1 MANDTGNR
9 SDSIVYLTLVD
20 FLIQLIFFGMF
31 LFVAFYPSKTQD
43 EPTLK
48 PEFKKFGV
56 PILEGFGQL
65 INAENVPIFQK
76 LAEYIHN
83 KKDLVDLVDAIKLA
97 GSISKLLEVNKFGEG
112 FGKLINLEN
121 IPLFQKLAD
130 YIHNKKDLIDL
141 IDAIKQAGSI
151 SKLLEINN
159 IVEGAGGIESARKR
173 LGVGQPACIKGKLSL
188 MTVVAHDE
196 FIEIKNITD
205 IGRVVFTEIGLR
217 VIEGNQYSFD
227 QFTFHFKLMNQQKID
242 GQSCV
247 HFVRYE
253 RLTKFEAPRLAVDKI
268 FLIGR

>member
-65 INAENVPIFQK
+65 VNAENVPIFQK
-76 LAEYIHN
+76 LAE
-83 KKDLVDLVDAIKLA
+83 
-97 GSISKLLEVNKFGEG
+97 
-112 FGKLINLEN
+112 
-121 IPLFQKLAD
+121 

-196 FIEIKNITD
+196 FIVIKNITD

>member
-1 MANDTGNR
+1 MANETGNR

-20 FLIQLIFFGMF
+20 FLIQLLFFGMF
-31 LFVAFYPSKTQD
+31 LFVAFYPSRSQD

-56 PILEGFGQL
+56 PILEGFGEL
-65 INAENVPIFQK
+65 INAENVPIFHK
-76 LAEYIHN
+76 LAAYIN
-83 KKDLVDLVDAIKLA
+83 
-97 GSISKLLEVNKFGEG
+97 
-112 FGKLINLEN
+112 
-121 IPLFQKLAD
+121 
-130 YIHNKKDLIDL
+130 NKKDLIDL
-141 IDAIKQAGSI
+141 VDAIKQAGSI

-173 LGVGQPACIKGKLSL
+173 LGVGQPACIKGKTSL

-205 IGRVVFTEIGLR
+205 TGKVVFAELGLR
-217 VIEGNQYSFD
+217 VNEGNQYSFD
-227 QFTFHFKLMNQQKID
+227 QFSIYFKLMNQQKID